1 MLLKSPEWNPAC
13 EQYGL
18 SEEACELAQKEGSI
32 PSNYTSDGE
41 LEYAQ
46 CEKYN
51 VSGVGFWP
59 GIDPANYSSGTTPC
73 DSGWVYDDSQY
84 QTTTVTDVR
93 T

>member
-1 MLLKSPEWNPAC
+1 MSYDECELLKKN
-13 EQYGL
+13 YI
-18 SEEACELAQKEGSI
+18 I

-59 GIDPANYSSGTTPC
+59 GMDPSNYSSGTMSC
-73 DSGWVYDDSQY
+73 DSGWVYDDGQY
-84 QTTTVTDVR
+84 ESTTVTDVR
-93 T
+93 YETPFDIVLL